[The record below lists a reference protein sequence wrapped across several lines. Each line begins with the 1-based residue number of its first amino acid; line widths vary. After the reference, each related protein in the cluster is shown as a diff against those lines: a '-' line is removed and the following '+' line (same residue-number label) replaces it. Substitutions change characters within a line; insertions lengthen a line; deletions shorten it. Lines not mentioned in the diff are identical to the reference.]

1 MSEQR
6 IWIAHNIR
14 EMLAH
19 IEADP
24 GATHRPAFTMTAR
37 DYRLMYDAQQRAY
50 ERVREQEAATQM
62 KVKWMPYRKATR

>member
-19 IEADP
+19 IGADP
-24 GATHRPAFTMTAR
+24 FATHRPAWRMTAR

-50 ERVREQEAATQM
+50 ERTREQEEAA
-62 KVKWMPYRKATR
+62 